1 MRRQGQLLRARGVQI
16 RSAAR
21 TVAMRVAATRDRANY
36 FKNVLLP
43 ARQRILNQTQ
53 LQFNAMNLSV
63 FQLLLAKRDQ
73 VETARLYVEALRD
86 YWLARAE
93 AEQLRS
99 GRLTS
104 GAAALSTDVAASTRA
119 PEQH

>member
-1 MRRQGQLLRARGVQI
+1 MRRQAQLLRARGVQI

-21 TVAMRVAATRDRANY
+21 TAAIRVAATRDRANY

-43 ARQRILNQTQ
+43 ARQKILDQTQ

-86 YWLARAE
+86 YWLAHAE

-99 GRLTS
+99 GRLTP
-104 GAAALSTDVAASTRA
+104 GVAAPSTDVAASSGEAAR
-119 PEQH
+119 H